1 MGMDCVYHMYLLHVC
16 VYKYY
21 VCIGFPPTEIKTL
34 CAQGFLTVYL
44 IDVFPVSRI
53 VPVTLNTVE

>member
-21 VCIGFPPTEIKTL
+21 VFIGFPTKIKPL
-34 CAQGFLTVYL
+34 CAQGFLSVYL
-44 IDVFPVSRI
+44 IDVFRCQ
-53 VPVTLNTVE
+53 E

>member
-16 VYKYY
+16 VHKYY
-21 VCIGFPPTEIKTL
+21 VFIGFPTKIKTL
-34 CAQGFLTVYL
+34 CAQGFLSVYL